1 MSGCGDHTTNS
12 AHGGEHG
19 AELFA
24 IPDEIK
30 QLGLGSYDDA
40 IKQIVNISLVVAVV
54 YVVLAG
60 VEYVMPDILTDF
72 MANKL
77 RTAMLAA
84 VVLPILLQQIRKAV
98 TDGVDTKVGR
108 NVAVAAVL
116 AYVLLFHS
124 GNDLLGKRL
133 FDSPMDMVGMGSS
146 SGMMG
151 PMGPRRLRPAMP
163 APMPAMPA
171 PMGSNSSMYY

>member
-1 MSGCGDHTTNS
+1 MANCGDHTTNS
-12 AHGGEHG
+12 THG
-19 AELFA
+19 AEAHVEARAFP

-40 IKQIVNISLVVAVV
+40 IKQIVNISLVVAIV
-54 YVVLAG
+54 YAVLAG
-60 VEYVMPDILTDF
+60 VQYAMPDILTDF

-133 FDSPMDMVGMGSS
+133 FDSPRDMVGMGSS

-151 PMGPRRLRPAMP
+151 PRRLRPAMP
-163 APMPAMPA
+163 TQMPAMPA
-171 PMGSNSSMYY
+171 PVGSNSSMYY

>member
-1 MSGCGDHTTNS
+1 MPGCGDHTTNS
-12 AHGGEHG
+12 AHGGEAHVG
-19 AELFA
+19 AKAFP

-40 IKQIVNISLVVAVV
+40 IKQIVNISLVVAIV
-54 YVVLAG
+54 YAVLAG
-60 VEYVMPDILTDF
+60 VEFVMPDILTDF

-84 VVLPILLQQIRKAV
+84 VVVPILIQQIRKAV
-98 TDGVDTKVGR
+98 TDGVDMEVGR

-116 AYVLLFHS
+116 AYILLFEEPEIV
-124 GNDLLGKRL
+124 LGERL
-133 FDSPMDMVGMGSS
+133 FKGPMNMVGMGSS

-151 PMGPRRLRPAMP
+151 PRRLRPAMP
-163 APMPAMPA
+163 VPMPAMPA

>member
-1 MSGCGDHTTNS
+1 MAFS
-12 AHGGEHG
+12 
-19 AELFA
+19 
-24 IPDEIK
+24 DEIK

-40 IKQIVNISLVVAVV
+40 IKQIVSISVVVAIVWAI
-54 YVVLAG
+54 LAG
-60 VEYVMPDILTDF
+60 VQYAMPDILTDL

-84 VVLPILLQQIRKAV
+84 VVLPILIQQIRTAV
-98 TDGVDTKVGR
+98 TGSPDMEVAR

-116 AYVLLFHS
+116 AYVLLVHS

-163 APMPAMPA
+163 VPMPA
-171 PMGSNSSMYY
+171 PMGSTSSMYY

>member
-1 MSGCGDHTTNS
+1 MAFS
-12 AHGGEHG
+12 
-19 AELFA
+19 
-24 IPDEIK
+24 DEIK

-40 IKQIVNISLVVAVV
+40 IKQIVSISVVVAIVWAI
-54 YVVLAG
+54 LAG
-60 VEYVMPDILTDF
+60 VQYAMPDILTDL

-84 VVLPILLQQIRKAV
+84 VVLPILIQQIRTAV
-98 TDGVDTKVGR
+98 TGSPDMEVAR

-163 APMPAMPA
+163 VPMPA
-171 PMGSNSSMYY
+171 PMGSTSSMYY